1 MTFKL
6 AWLAAAALMLRA
18 IGLLHAQASPFDPI
32 TRDTVGRGISC
43 YHHARYIVVERPVAE
58 VGSDLF
64 IRPAR
69 SHRCAA
75 DSLPGDIVLRNHD
88 AEYFLGLRG
97 DLLFIDNGTGPD
109 FRGLILVDLRT
120 QRRLLQTDYVGDVV
134 SGPDAFT
141 VGVWHGYELTQP
153 AAGCPKTDMIPGV
166 DSLFWIDLRS
176 GSTRFAQR
184 TRCAERQ

>member
-1 MTFKL
+1 MTFKC
-6 AWLAAAALMLRA
+6 AWLAAALTLQA
-18 IGLLHAQASPFDPI
+18 IGLQAQASPFDPV
-32 TRDTVGRGISC
+32 RPDTVGPGVIC
-43 YHHARYIVVERPVAE
+43 YRHARHVVIARRVME

-69 SHRCAA
+69 SGRCDA
-75 DSLPGDIVLRNHD
+75 DSLPGDIVLRNRD

-97 DLLFIDNGTGPD
+97 DLLFIDSGTGPD
-109 FRGLILVDLRT
+109 FRGLIVVDLRT

-141 VGVWHGYELTQP
+141 VGVWHGYELTEP
-153 AAGCPKTDMIPGV
+153 APGCSKTDMIPGV
-166 DSLFWIDLRS
+166 DSLFWVDLRS
-176 GSTRFAQR
+176 GKMRFAQR